1 MIKLRD
7 ILTEIG
13 GIDDT
18 STNAYPYK
26 LVGKLNKVNTD
37 LKTYDVDIETRYTFK
52 TNDRERYL
60 VIITTDVEVDYNDD
74 DVEIY
79 VPGSEISILFG
90 TVNQVKS
97 DKYTTTNKGL
107 KEALKIMAT
116 VVEITKDYMS
126 KTGGI
131 EVIRF
136 KATDEDENNVIKK
149 HRMYNAYVKKQF
161 PNAVVDTSGSGRTKV
176 TLT

>member
-7 ILTEIG
+7 ILMEIG
-13 GIDDT
+13 GVDDT
-18 STNAYPYK
+18 PTNAYPYK
-26 LVGKLNKVNTD
+26 LVGELNKTTTD
-37 LKTYDVDIETRYTFK
+37 PESFDLDITTRYTFTTSGLK
-52 TNDRERYL
+52 KY
-60 VIITTDVEVDYNDD
+60 VVVITTDVEVDYDD
-74 DVEIY
+74 DDEEIY

-97 DKYTTTNKGL
+97 DKYKTTNKGL

-116 VVEITKDYMS
+116 VVEIAKDYMS

-131 EVIRF
+131 KVIRF
-136 KATDEDENNVIKK
+136 SATDEDENNVIKK